1 MGNLYKQNI
10 EPGIKVDQCPLK
22 APVAGFLSYC
32 TVEEATTVCIVFCA
46 SQMMT
51 KPLSIHRS

>member
-22 APVAGFLSYC
+22 AQVAGFLSYC
-32 TVEEATTVCIVFCA
+32 TVEEATTVCVVFCA
-46 SQMMT
+46 SQIMT
-51 KPLSIHRS
+51 